1 MDRSPRLDPNASG
14 FEPDRSIRSTQGSM
28 GHDVTLVGR
37 RNSSFEE
44 EDVRVRLRA
53 TPCDRSESSWNSDC
67 QDGEGTEGTKEPR
80 KGGGKEK
87 RRRKKELPTDGTKRR
102 ARGAEAD
109 EAPTGTHDAHEST
122 GWLAKTCTS
131 HVDGW
136 VPLHGMPGASNHQVE
151 RRRCESHVARPHLRR
166 ALWTVWSRGLDCD
179 GETRGRTRAT
189 KTHTKRLTH
198 EKRGERTKDIRAD
211 GRVLGSNRSNWSESN
226 AGCPNTDGRLRK
238 PKVEEIHPLVAKAV
252 LLDFPGLVF
261 FTTYTLLVLFWA
273 EIYHQARSLPTGRLR
288 PAFVLINAV
297 VYAIQSALWVY
308 MGLSP
313 GPGYDV
319 ADLISHIFLAV
330 VSVVAA
336 SGFAIYGGRLF
347 VMLKRFPIESRGR
360 RKKLREVGLVTA
372 ICTTAFAIRAV
383 LVAYCA
389 IQSKKASLDLLS
401 HPVLDAIYYIL
412 VEILPSTLVLFILR
426 KLPPRRAASGYQAIN

>member
-1 MDRSPRLDPNASG
+1 MFFQN
-14 FEPDRSIRSTQGSM
+14 
-28 GHDVTLVGR
+28 TLRCVV
-37 RNSSFEE
+37 FA
-44 EDVRVRLRA
+44 LR
-53 TPCDRSESSWNSDC
+53 
-67 QDGEGTEGTKEPR
+67 
-80 KGGGKEK
+80 
-87 RRRKKELPTDGTKRR
+87 
-102 ARGAEAD
+102 
-109 EAPTGTHDAHEST
+109 
-122 GWLAKTCTS
+122 
-131 HVDGW
+131 
-136 VPLHGMPGASNHQVE
+136 
-151 RRRCESHVARPHLRR
+151 
-166 ALWTVWSRGLDCD
+166 
-179 GETRGRTRAT
+179 
-189 KTHTKRLTH
+189 
-198 EKRGERTKDIRAD
+198 
-211 GRVLGSNRSNWSESN
+211 
-226 AGCPNTDGRLRK
+226 

>member
-1 MDRSPRLDPNASG
+1 MPEYG
-14 FEPDRSIRSTQGSM
+14 WTTQKVFHLLM
-28 GHDVTLVGR
+28 FIQNTLRCVV
-37 RNSSFEE
+37 FA
-44 EDVRVRLRA
+44 LR
-53 TPCDRSESSWNSDC
+53 PKL
-67 QDGEGTEGTKEPR
+67 EG
-80 KGGGKEK
+80 
-87 RRRKKELPTDGTKRR
+87 
-102 ARGAEAD
+102 
-109 EAPTGTHDAHEST
+109 
-122 GWLAKTCTS
+122 
-131 HVDGW
+131 
-136 VPLHGMPGASNHQVE
+136 
-151 RRRCESHVARPHLRR
+151 
-166 ALWTVWSRGLDCD
+166 
-179 GETRGRTRAT
+179 
-189 KTHTKRLTH
+189 
-198 EKRGERTKDIRAD
+198 
-211 GRVLGSNRSNWSESN
+211 
-226 AGCPNTDGRLRK
+226 
-238 PKVEEIHPLVAKAV
+238 IHPLVAKAV

-288 PAFVLINAV
+288 PAFVLVNAV

-313 GPGYDV
+313 GPGYQV
-319 ADLISHIFLAV
+319 ADLISHIFLAA
-330 VSVVAA
+330 VSVIAA

-360 RKKLREVGLVTA
+360 RKKLREVGCVTA

-389 IQSKKASLDLLS
+389 IESQKASLDLLS